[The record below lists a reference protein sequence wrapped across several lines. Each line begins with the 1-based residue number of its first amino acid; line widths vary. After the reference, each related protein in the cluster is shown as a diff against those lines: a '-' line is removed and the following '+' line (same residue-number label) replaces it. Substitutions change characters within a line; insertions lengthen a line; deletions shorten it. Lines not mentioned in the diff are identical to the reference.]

1 MFIYAFIELYL
12 FLYVAYLC
20 YYLLCIFYLYIYFL
34 FIYFIY
40 LLIYFIYLCIYLNV
54 LFIYIYYL
62 LYIIIIYIYYLFTDT
77 HASIRGTGGHLVEC
91 PMRSWDGL
99 DSGTYMKGGHPW
111 NVQQSHETV
120 G

>member
-1 MFIYAFIELYL
+1 MSCLVLHA
-12 FLYVAYLC
+12 LC
-20 YYLLCIFYLYIYFL
+20 EKTSDGAVTRPPQPRPRVRSLS
-34 FIYFIY
+34 
-40 LLIYFIYLCIYLNV
+40 
-54 LFIYIYYL
+54 
-62 LYIIIIYIYYLFTDT
+62 IIIYIYYLFTDT